1 MNDGCANSITQIT
14 KYKITKKNRFN
25 IDDEVT
31 CPFLTPFSFGI
42 VVEKRFYERKDHVFW
57 EYAILINEGKRQGV
71 YYYPE
76 ALLTLL
82 KPPLEKK
89 RRLETARVEPTES
102 YSPAIIRSTEYQDVL
117 QQRIKYAVGSTLLIL
132 LYALI

>member
-1 MNDGCANSITQIT
+1 MQ
-14 KYKITKKNRFN
+14 
-25 IDDEVT
+25 
-31 CPFLTPFSFGI
+31 
-42 VVEKRFYERKDHVFW
+42 KRSYERKDHLFW
-57 EYAILINEGKRQGV
+57 EYGVLINERKRQGV

-82 KPPLEKK
+82 KPPPEKK
-89 RRLETARVEPTES
+89 RRLESTQVVEPKVS
-102 YSPAIIRSTEYQDVL
+102 VPAIIRTTEYQDVL